1 VVAACIDLL
10 AGGDA
15 DGRIVTLLGGPQ
27 AMEVIHGE
35 HRTDQSYWLRVWAA
49 RGLLW
54 AWDDAALDAVC
65 RAMSDDAWRV
75 REMGCKVVA
84 RNRVEDAL
92 PAVAELQTDPVERV
106 RRAAARAVV
115 MLTEA
120 GT

>member
-75 REMGCKVVA
+75 REMCCKVVA